1 MKNNIYFS
9 LIIINFFLIGCSN
22 PNQKKINLP
31 KEEKEWIEKFF
42 TDFFLEGHAIYTV
55 FGSKPLSFKEI
66 IYATEE
72 EWKQNA
78 VANLKN
84 LNAKEKELLDKD
96 IKQFCNKYN
105 FHLNWEKWMSF
116 IKKYPNSPFLFSIRP
131 TEIKQISLGYIL
143 NIQEMVW
150 TLIKY
155 YDIFKK
161 ELGYD
166 FDPVKVTME
175 FTNINSSFWDKV
187 LSNHLL
193 QGIVHG
199 YGLKNATF
207 FELHEKKYKNNNFPK
222 TLFAT
227 IPFPPIIHKK
237 PSIKNLPLPRFKS
250 FGLPFNEDPILQMYK
265 EERKKIQKNLN
276 KKNFLEKTL
285 NQITGINL
293 QYQ

>member
-1 MKNNIYFS
+1 MITINLFS
-9 LIIINFFLIGCSN
+9 IGCSN
-22 PNQKKINLP
+22 SNQKKINLS
-31 KEEKEWIEKFF
+31 KEEKIWIEKFF

-66 IYATEE
+66 IYATQE
-72 EWKQNA
+72 EWQNA
-78 VANLKN
+78 AANLKN
-84 LNAKEKELLDKD
+84 LNKELLNED
-96 IKQFCNKYN
+96 IKQFCNEYN
-105 FHLNWEKWMSF
+105 FHLNWEKWLSF

-166 FDPVKVTME
+166 FDPIKVTME

-207 FELHEKKYKNNNFPK
+207 FELYTKNNCPK
-222 TLFAT
+222 MLFNT
-227 IPFPPIIHKK
+227 IPFPPTIHKK

-250 FGLPFNEDPILQMYK
+250 FALPFNEDL
-265 EERKKIQKNLN
+265 
-276 KKNFLEKTL
+276 
-285 NQITGINL
+285 
-293 QYQ
+293 